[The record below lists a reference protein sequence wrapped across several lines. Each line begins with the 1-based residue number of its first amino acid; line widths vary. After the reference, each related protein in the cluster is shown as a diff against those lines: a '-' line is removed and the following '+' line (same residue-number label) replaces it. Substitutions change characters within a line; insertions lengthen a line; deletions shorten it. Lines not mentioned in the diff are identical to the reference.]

1 MGKDMQ
7 IKGCITLYPG
17 RYRSSLRAKPGFADG
32 RLPVAGV
39 YSCLI
44 CIYSMIGEPVL
55 VAGYILRNMR

>member
-7 IKGCITLYPG
+7 IEGYIYPG
-17 RYRSSLRAKPGFADG
+17 MYRSSLERNPGSPTAG
-32 RLPVAGV
+32 CRLPVAGM
-39 YSCLI
+39 YSCMI